1 MFDSIEH
8 CEASLSHSQTWGG
21 VVVVV
26 VQIKKKKKKSPGMQ
40 ASLISCSLCSFV

>member
-21 VVVVV
+21 GGGGGAD
-26 VQIKKKKKKSPGMQ
+26 KKKKVLACKQ
-40 ASLISCSLCSFV
+40 V